1 MINFKI
7 IDIGS
12 EKSDKDKLRKFIN
25 EFPNIFIDLDEK
37 KIEIAPKTIDK
48 NNPNIEN
55 NMANTMK
62 SIYQSFQEAKKSNDL
77 IYFVEDD
84 YIHKK
89 DALAEM
95 VFAYEK
101 FSSIFKEELFLLSTD
116 YPYLYKKLDNSSI
129 LTGENYHWRSV
140 KESLLTFMTSKS
152 MIDKHFETLQN
163 MAKIESDPFEKNLH
177 KLYEDELCLSPL
189 PSLSIHCTNV
199 NSIFGISPNVEVKK
213 IWDDN
218 KV

>member
-1 MINFKI
+1 M
-7 IDIGS
+7 
-12 EKSDKDKLRKFIN
+12 
-25 EFPNIFIDLDEK
+25 K
-37 KIEIAPKTIDK
+37 KKNEIAPKTIDK

-62 SIYQSFQEAKKSNDL
+62 SIYESFQEAKKSNDL